1 MAVQANVYLEFQ
13 SGTSDIVHYEEKS
26 MPEAQDIDLIRK
38 AEETA
43 EDRIR
48 AAEDGAREI
57 RKQTEIGIKRIMKNS
72 DAKGKKAA
80 DARLDE
86 NEAKRAA
93 KERKFQKKVDKIIA
107 QIQEVSRDRKPAAV
121 DAAVKMM
128 LEGGVKR

>member
-107 QIQEVSRDRKPAAV
+107 QIQDASRDRKPAAV
-121 DAAVKMM
+121 EAAVKMM
-128 LEGGVKR
+128 LEGE

>member
-107 QIQEVSRDRKPAAV
+107 QIQEASRDRKPAAV
-121 DAAVKMM
+121 EAAVKMM
-128 LEGGVKR
+128 LEGE

>member
-48 AAEDGAREI
+48 AAEDSAREI

-107 QIQEVSRDRKPAAV
+107 QIQDASRDRKPAAV
-121 DAAVKMM
+121 EAAVKMM
-128 LEGGVKR
+128 LEGE

>member
-1 MAVQANVYLEFQ
+1 
-13 SGTSDIVHYEEKS
+13 

-48 AAEDGAREI
+48 AAEDNAREI
-57 RKQTEIGIKRIMKNS
+57 RKQTESSIKRIMKNS

-80 DARLDE
+80 EARLDE

-107 QIQEVSRDRKPAAV
+107 QIQEASRDRMPAAV

-128 LEGGVKR
+128 LEGK

>member
-1 MAVQANVYLEFQ
+1 
-13 SGTSDIVHYEEKS
+13 

-48 AAEDGAREI
+48 AAEDSAREI

-107 QIQEVSRDRKPAAV
+107 QIQDASRDRKPAAV
-121 DAAVKMM
+121 EAAVKMM
-128 LEGGVKR
+128 LEGE

>member
-1 MAVQANVYLEFQ
+1 MAAQANVYLEFQ

-48 AAEDGAREI
+48 AAEDSAREI

-107 QIQEVSRDRKPAAV
+107 QIQEASRDRKPAAV
-121 DAAVKMM
+121 EAAVKMM
-128 LEGGVKR
+128 LEGE